1 MGMAI
6 AMILLLL
13 LLLFVFPNDIERR
26 LFCILG
32 VNGAAE
38 EEEDMDDEGDMDD
51 EDDDVIASTSLRTL
65 SSIVYR
71 SLRLSINSLYLM
83 RTKRTMS
90 VL

>member
-6 AMILLLL
+6 AVIL
-13 LLLFVFPNDIERR
+13 LLLFVLLLFPNDIERR

-38 EEEDMDDEGDMDD
+38 EEEDMDD

>member
-1 MGMAI
+1 M
-6 AMILLLL
+6 
-13 LLLFVFPNDIERR
+13 
-26 LFCILG
+26 FCILG

-38 EEEDMDDEGDMDD
+38 EEEEEDDEGDLDDEGDMDD
-51 EDDDVIASTSLRTL
+51 EGDDVIASTSLRTL

>member
-6 AMILLLL
+6 AVIL
-13 LLLFVFPNDIERR
+13 LLLFVLLLFPNDIERR

-38 EEEDMDDEGDMDD
+38 EGDMDDDDMDEGDMDD
-51 EDDDVIASTSLRTL
+51 DDMDVIASTSLRTL

-71 SLRLSINSLYLM
+71 
-83 RTKRTMS
+83 
-90 VL
+90 